1 MIVVGGTYTEHCI
14 DPTRVRLLGS
24 GLRAACINRQQ
35 LDQFVTAVHPSER
48 DQVTATLGVPD
59 AVLAVVERAHP
70 VRFVYETPISRPS
83 MYGAVGKSPT
93 IPADG
98 DRALI
103 FGMVE
108 GSPQVRARQAVIDP
122 QSSLSLIAMTDDV
135 RADQKVIVANARE
148 LRSLTGETELDH
160 AMSAALDA
168 TGAVAVVAKCG
179 IAGCAFLTNVGSPTT
194 LAAWPTSNVW
204 PIGSGD
210 AFSAGF
216 AAHWFEHGDV
226 RAASEAGI
234 AAAACVCSTDQL
246 TLRPIDPMLDLGS
259 LTFEEMTQRPRVYVA
274 SSFTTIHQ
282 RWLLRQVVRAMRDI
296 GIEPFSPLHE
306 NGLYDGD
313 AATIATRDL
322 EGIEASAAVLLLADG
337 SRTGPWVEAGWAT
350 RLERPIVIF
359 TEDQVR
365 DRYTMLVGTGAQV
378 VADLASAVYRAGW
391 LALAARTRP

>member
-1 MIVVGGTYTEHCI
+1 MIVVGGTYTEHCV

-24 GLRAACINRQQ
+24 GLRAAFINRQQ
-35 LDQFVTAVHPSER
+35 LEKFVTAVHPSER
-48 DQVTATLGVPD
+48 DQVAATLGVPN
-59 AVLAVVERAHP
+59 AALAVVERAHP

-83 MYGAVGKSPT
+83 LYGAMGEVPKIS
-93 IPADG
+93 ADG
-98 DRALI
+98 DQALV
-103 FGMVE
+103 FGMVDGRPE
-108 GSPQVRARQAVIDP
+108 VRARQAVIDP
-122 QSSLSLIAMTDDV
+122 QSSLSLTAVNEDV

-148 LRSLTGETELDH
+148 LRFLTGATELDH

-179 IAGCAFLTNVGSPTT
+179 IAGCAFLTNSGSPTT

-216 AAHWFEHGDV
+216 AAHWFEHGDLK
-226 RAASEAGI
+226 AAGEAGI

-259 LTFEEMTQRPRVYVA
+259 LTFEEMTQRPRVYLAA
-274 SSFTTIHQ
+274 SFASIHQ
-282 RWLLRQVVRAMRDI
+282 RWLLRQVARAMRDI

-322 EGIEASAAVLLLADG
+322 EGIEASASVLLLADG

-350 RLERPIVIF
+350 RLERPVVIF
-359 TEDQVR
+359 TEDDAR

-378 VADLASAVYRAGW
+378 VADLASAIYRAGW